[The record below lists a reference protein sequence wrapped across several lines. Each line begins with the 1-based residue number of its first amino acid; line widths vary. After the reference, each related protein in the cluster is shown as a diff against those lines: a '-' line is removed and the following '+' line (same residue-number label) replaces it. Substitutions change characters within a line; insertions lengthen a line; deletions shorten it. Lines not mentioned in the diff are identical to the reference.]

1 MKRIILILG
10 LLFAMGACGSDEGE
24 PTPPKKPDESLPPVS
39 VNLKIGESKEMTNY
53 KTSVK
58 SPNLFTWVSSAP
70 TVCSVSE
77 LGILKGVSEGEATI
91 TATHK
96 TRKMINKY
104 KVIVDPVKATKI
116 LLSKTEVILE
126 EGKLAKITASIT
138 PENTTDKTIKWES
151 SDKAI
156 ATVEDGNIL
165 AVKEGTCT
173 ISAIS
178 GDVRADCSV
187 TVTAIKPTSV
197 KISTSTINVTEIQA
211 NKYIDILI
219 GDKEQLKVE
228 VLPQNAK
235 NKKVIWT
242 SSNPELI
249 SITNEG
255 IITAIKE
262 SSDFVQIKATT
273 EVGEL
278 TDVIN
283 VSAKT
288 IEAFVQ
294 TTNSTSIEK
303 LKDDHLTGEITSYIE
318 NKSTKNITVIGF
330 YAVFKKDNVI
340 RLSTP
345 LEVVLKP
352 GESLSK
358 TFRDENRYKPNYILG
373 WAYTYN
379 GKEYRVSKDSSPVFN

>member
-24 PTPPKKPDESLPPVS
+24 VILWESYTPESVY
-39 VNLKIGESKEMTNY
+39 LKIGESKEMTNY
-53 KTSVK
+53 KPNVK
-58 SPNLFTWVSSAP
+58 SPKLFTWVSSDPAI
-70 TVCSVSE
+70 CSVSE
-77 LGILKGVSEGEATI
+77 LGVLKGVSEGKATI

-96 TRKMINKY
+96 TRKMINGY
-104 KVIVDPVKATKI
+104 KVTVVKIKI
-116 LLSKTEVILE
+116 LLSETEVILE
-126 EGKLAKITASIT
+126 EGKSAKITASVT
-138 PENTTDKTIKWES
+138 PEYITDKTIKWES

-156 ATVEDGNIL
+156 ATVENGNIL

-173 ISAIS
+173 ISALS
-178 GDVRADCSV
+178 GDVRADCNV

-197 KISTSTINVTEIQA
+197 KISTSTIKITEIQA

-242 SSNPELI
+242 SSNPELV

-303 LKDDHLTGEITSYIE
+303 LKDDYLTGEITSHIE

-358 TFRDENRYKPNYILG
+358 TFRDENRYKPNYTLG